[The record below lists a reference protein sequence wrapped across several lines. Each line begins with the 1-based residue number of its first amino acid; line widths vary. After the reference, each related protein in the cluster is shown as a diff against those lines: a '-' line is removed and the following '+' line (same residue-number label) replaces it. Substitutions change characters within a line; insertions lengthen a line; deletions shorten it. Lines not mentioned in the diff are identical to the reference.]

1 MYILMNNNLVN
12 LKNLQKCFI
21 DDKRIILQYLVGSTI
36 ITDSVNYEDVKFDVN
51 EEKQL
56 IEKDFEKLQNYL
68 NGNLETRI
76 SDLEEKIKN
85 KEKELNEIKMKKQ
98 NSEIKLQYIKFLVY
112 NENIFKIKKYIK
124 EELEDE
130 S

>member
-1 MYILMNNNLVN
+1 MNNNLVN